1 MSKDKNT
8 RLISALHKVAEMVGT
23 RKEVNGNDIGL
34 GMQLQY
40 NRCMEEVRIV
50 TDGLFRVVVMGTFT
64 SGKSTLINALL
75 GSRILP
81 ESALPSTAILTF
93 IQFGY
98 DTDDVEIHYRD
109 IVNEDGNVTK
119 GAVEHISKE
128 KFMQTY
134 HYDIADTE
142 KLSQMGGIPRFKK
155 VAYSIVRCSLPLVQD
170 GVSIVDTPGLEDKD
184 VATELALDIAA
195 KAQAIIYVCG
205 ERGFAEA
212 DREYFEENFKGN
224 SGNVFFILNKMD
236 NITSDLQRKQ
246 AIGRVRYD
254 VKGCFVKADGSVD
267 EALMSKR
274 VFGLSSLLAL
284 DTRRGMTFDE
294 DLQKDVPLSEEKQ
307 TMKLQRSQ
315 FLPFEEALQEFLTTD
330 ERCIAQYGKVFR
342 TLLSTYNEAVEKVRE
357 DLAVYE
363 HEDNLTNEQK
373 ADCQRIINEIE
384 TGLSATEAAFDNCTL
399 KLQNTLALLIRNAID
414 SVDSTWE
421 MDLATLHE
429 KIRFGMKDYLS
440 LAVSNINVFKSKDER
455 TEDMKRLLQPFS
467 QIIAEHISDKIDRFM
482 EANKTVLQ
490 NAIME
495 AEQNVNTNLANVS
508 NLFSQLGDTLTEMP
522 EMGKQEDQDWLQ
534 AVISYCVGDASAIVK
549 NCAGGH
555 TAWLEFIRK
564 AMFNGVWQW
573 MVIQIVTGGWGVII
587 CGLIEWLQIKN
598 GKNEMVDRMLTDS
611 KNAALKEIHAKL
623 DERLRNMNTSIAI
636 KMNEVKNA
644 KCGESRQR
652 LNDEKGRL
660 EEIERNM
667 NDNQF
672 NAEQERKRTT
682 SILASMASEIKSCYL
697 DVFGIPYAE
706 ELQQYKIEHLWKEKR
721 YLRNNGTAYK
731 K

>member
-40 NRCMEEVRIV
+40 NRCMEEARIV

-128 KFMQTY
+128 NFMQTY

-142 KLSQMGGIPRFKK
+142 KLSQTGSIPRFKK
-155 VAYSIVRCSLPLVQD
+155 VAYSIVRCSLPLVQY

-284 DTRRGMTFDE
+284 DARRGMTFDE

-330 ERCIAQYGKVFR
+330 ERCLAQYGKVFR
-342 TLLSTYNEAVEKVRE
+342 TLLCTYNDAVEKVRE

-363 HEDNLTNEQK
+363 REDNLTNEQK

-564 AMFNGVWQW
+564 AVFNGVWQW

-598 GKNEMVDRMLTDS
+598 GKNEMVDRMFTDS

-644 KCGESRQR
+644 KCEESRQR

-682 SILASMASEIKSCYL
+682 RILASMASEIKSCYL

-706 ELQQYKIEHLWKEKR
+706 ELATI
-721 YLRNNGTAYK
+721 
-731 K
+731 

>member
-40 NRCMEEVRIV
+40 NRCMEEARIV

-128 KFMQTY
+128 NFMQTY

-142 KLSQMGGIPRFKK
+142 KLSQTGSIPRFKK
-155 VAYSIVRCSLPLVQD
+155 VAYSIVRCSLPLVQY

-184 VATELALDIAA
+184 VATELALDIAD

-224 SGNVFFILNKMD
+224 PGNVFFILNKLD
-236 NITSDLQRKQ
+236 NITSDIQRKQ
-246 AIGRVRYD
+246 ALDRVRYD

-284 DTRRGMTFDE
+284 DARRGMTFDE

-330 ERCIAQYGKVFR
+330 ERCLAQYGKVFR
-342 TLLSTYNEAVEKVRE
+342 TLLCTYNDAVEKVRE

-564 AMFNGVWQW
+564 AVFNGVWQW

-706 ELQQYKIEHLWKEKR
+706 ELATI
-721 YLRNNGTAYK
+721 
-731 K
+731 

>member
-23 RKEVNGNDIGL
+23 RKEVNGNNIGL

-40 NRCMEEVRIV
+40 NRCMEEARMV
-50 TDGLFRVVVMGTFT
+50 TDGLFRVVVIGTFT

-93 IQFGY
+93 IQFGC

-236 NITSDLQRKQ
+236 NITSDIQRKQ

-267 EALMSKR
+267 KALMSKR

-284 DTRRGMTFDE
+284 DARRGMTFDE

-330 ERCIAQYGKVFR
+330 ERCLAQYGKVFR
-342 TLLSTYNEAVEKVRE
+342 TLLCTYNDAVENVRE

-399 KLQNTLALLIRNAID
+399 KLQNTLALLIRNAIN

-421 MDLATLHE
+421 VDLATLHE

-522 EMGKQEDQDWLQ
+522 EMVKQEDQDWLQ

-564 AMFNGVWQW
+564 AVFNGVWQW

-598 GKNEMVDRMLTDS
+598 GKNEMVDRMFTDS

-644 KCGESRQR
+644 KCGENRQR
-652 LNDEKGRL
+652 LNDEKGRM

-672 NAEQERKRTT
+672 NAERERKRTT

-706 ELQQYKIEHLWKEKR
+706 ELATI
-721 YLRNNGTAYK
+721 
-731 K
+731 

>member
-40 NRCMEEVRIV
+40 NRCMEEARIV

-128 KFMQTY
+128 NFMQTY

-142 KLSQMGGIPRFKK
+142 KLSQTGSIPRFKK
-155 VAYSIVRCSLPLVQD
+155 VAYSIVRCSLPLVQY

-224 SGNVFFILNKMD
+224 PGNIFFILNKMD
-236 NITSDLQRKQ
+236 NITSDIQRKQ
-246 AIGRVRYD
+246 ALDRVRYD

-284 DTRRGMTFDE
+284 DARRGMTFDE

-315 FLPFEEALQEFLTTD
+315 FLPFEEALLEFLATD

-342 TLLSTYNEAVEKVRE
+342 TLLSTYNEAVDKVRE
-357 DLAVYE
+357 NLAVYE
-363 HEDNLTNEQK
+363 HEDKLTNEQK
-373 ADCQRIINEIE
+373 AECQSIINEIE

-421 MDLATLHE
+421 VDLATLHE

-555 TAWLEFIRK
+555 TAWLVFIRK
-564 AMFNGVWQW
+564 AVFNGVWQW

-623 DERLRNMNTSIAI
+623 DKRLRNMNTSIAI

-652 LNDEKGRL
+652 FNDEKGRL

-706 ELQQYKIEHLWKEKR
+706 ELATI
-721 YLRNNGTAYK
+721 
-731 K
+731 

>member
-40 NRCMEEVRIV
+40 NRCMEEARIV

-128 KFMQTY
+128 NFMQTY

-142 KLSQMGGIPRFKK
+142 KLSQTGSIPRFKK
-155 VAYSIVRCSLPLVQD
+155 VAYSIVRCSLPLVQY

-284 DTRRGMTFDE
+284 DARRGMTFDE

-330 ERCIAQYGKVFR
+330 ERCLAQYGKVFR
-342 TLLSTYNEAVEKVRE
+342 TLLCTYNDAVEKVRE

-564 AMFNGVWQW
+564 AVFNGVWQW

-598 GKNEMVDRMLTDS
+598 GKNEMVDRMFTDS

-636 KMNEVKNA
+636 KMNEVKNT

-682 SILASMASEIKSCYL
+682 RILASMASEIKSCYL

-706 ELQQYKIEHLWKEKR
+706 ELATI
-721 YLRNNGTAYK
+721 
-731 K
+731 

>member
-1 MSKDKNT
+1 MFSFSVNMSKDKNI
-8 RLISALHKVAEMVGT
+8 RLVSALHCVADMVGA
-23 RKEVNGNDIGL
+23 RKVVNGNDIGL

-40 NRCMEEVRIV
+40 NRCMEEARLV

-93 IQFGY
+93 IQFGC

-284 DTRRGMTFDE
+284 DARRGMTFDE

-342 TLLSTYNEAVEKVRE
+342 TLLCTYNDAVEKVRE

-384 TGLSATEAAFDNCTL
+384 TGLPATEAAFDNCTL

-564 AMFNGVWQW
+564 AVFNGVWQW

-652 LNDEKGRL
+652 LNDEKCRL

-667 NDNQF
+667 NNNLF
-672 NAEQERKRTT
+672 NAEHERQRTT
-682 SILASMASEIKSCYL
+682 GILASMASEIKSCYL

-706 ELQQYKIEHLWKEKR
+706 ELATI
-721 YLRNNGTAYK
+721 
-731 K
+731 

>member
-40 NRCMEEVRIV
+40 NRCMEEARIV

-128 KFMQTY
+128 NFMQTY

-142 KLSQMGGIPRFKK
+142 KLSQTGSIPRFKK
-155 VAYSIVRCSLPLVQD
+155 VAYSIVRCSLPLVQY

-284 DTRRGMTFDE
+284 DARRGMTFDE

-342 TLLSTYNEAVEKVRE
+342 TLLCTYNDAVEKVHE

-384 TGLSATEAAFDNCTL
+384 TGLPATEAAFDNCTL

-564 AMFNGVWQW
+564 AVFNGVWQW

-706 ELQQYKIEHLWKEKR
+706 ELATI
-721 YLRNNGTAYK
+721 
-731 K
+731 

>member
-8 RLISALHKVAEMVGT
+8 RLISALHKVAEMVGA
-23 RKEVNGNDIGL
+23 RKEVNGNNIGL

-40 NRCMEEVRIV
+40 NRCMEEARIV
-50 TDGLFRVVVMGTFT
+50 TDGLFRVAVMGTFT

-128 KFMQTY
+128 NFIQTY

-142 KLSQMGGIPRFKK
+142 KLSQTGSIPRFKK

-224 SGNVFFILNKMD
+224 PGNVFFILNKMD
-236 NITSDLQRKQ
+236 NITSDIQRKQ
-246 AIGRVRYD
+246 ALDRVRYD

-267 EALMSKR
+267 EALMNKR
-274 VFGLSSLLAL
+274 VFGLSSLLSL
-284 DTRRGMTFDE
+284 DARRGMTFDE

-342 TLLSTYNEAVEKVRE
+342 TLLSTYNEAVDKVRE
-357 DLAVYE
+357 NLAVYE
-363 HEDNLTNEQK
+363 HEDKLTNEQK
-373 ADCQRIINEIE
+373 AECQSIINEIE

-421 MDLATLHE
+421 VDLATLHE

-467 QIIAEHISDKIDRFM
+467 QIIAEHLSEKIDRCM

-564 AMFNGVWQW
+564 AVFNGVWQW

-706 ELQQYKIEHLWKEKR
+706 ELATI
-721 YLRNNGTAYK
+721 
-731 K
+731 

>member
-8 RLISALHKVAEMVGT
+8 KLISALHKVAEMVGT

-40 NRCMEEVRIV
+40 NRCMEEARIV

-128 KFMQTY
+128 NFMQTY

-142 KLSQMGGIPRFKK
+142 KLSQTGSIPRFKK
-155 VAYSIVRCSLPLVQD
+155 VAYSIVRCSLPLVQY

-284 DTRRGMTFDE
+284 DARRGMTFDE

-330 ERCIAQYGKVFR
+330 ERCLAQYGKVFR
-342 TLLSTYNEAVEKVRE
+342 TLLCTYNDAVEKVRE

-564 AMFNGVWQW
+564 AVFNGVWQW

-598 GKNEMVDRMLTDS
+598 GKNEMVDRMFTDS

-636 KMNEVKNA
+636 KMNEVKNT

-682 SILASMASEIKSCYL
+682 RILASMASEIKSCYL

-706 ELQQYKIEHLWKEKR
+706 ELATI
-721 YLRNNGTAYK
+721 
-731 K
+731 

>member
-8 RLISALHKVAEMVGT
+8 RLISVLHKVAEMVGI

-40 NRCMEEVRIV
+40 NRCMEEARIV

-119 GAVEHISKE
+119 GTVEHISKE
-128 KFMQTY
+128 NFIQTY
-134 HYDIADTE
+134 HYDIADNE
-142 KLSQMGGIPRFKK
+142 KLSQTGSIPRFKK

-212 DREYFEENFKGN
+212 DSEYFEENFKGN
-224 SGNVFFILNKMD
+224 PGNVFFILNKMD
-236 NITSDLQRKQ
+236 NITSDIQRKQ
-246 AIGRVRYD
+246 ALDRVRYD

-284 DTRRGMTFDE
+284 DARRGMTFDE

-342 TLLSTYNEAVEKVRE
+342 TLLCTYNDAVEKVRE

-564 AMFNGVWQW
+564 AVFNGVWQW

-644 KCGESRQR
+644 KCGENRQR
-652 LNDEKGRL
+652 LNDEKGRM

-672 NAEQERKRTT
+672 NAERERKRTT

-706 ELQQYKIEHLWKEKR
+706 ELATI
-721 YLRNNGTAYK
+721 
-731 K
+731 

>member
-8 RLISALHKVAEMVGT
+8 RLISALHKVVEMVGT

-40 NRCMEEVRIV
+40 NRCMEEARIV

-128 KFMQTY
+128 NFMQTY

-142 KLSQMGGIPRFKK
+142 KLSQTGSIPRFKK
-155 VAYSIVRCSLPLVQD
+155 VAYSIVRCSLPLVQY

-236 NITSDLQRKQ
+236 NITSDIQRKQ
-246 AIGRVRYD
+246 ALDRVRYD

-284 DTRRGMTFDE
+284 DARRGMTFDE

-342 TLLSTYNEAVEKVRE
+342 TLLSTYNEAVDKVRE
-357 DLAVYE
+357 NLAVYE
-363 HEDNLTNEQK
+363 HEDKLTNEQK
-373 ADCQRIINEIE
+373 AECQSIINEIE

-421 MDLATLHE
+421 VDLATLHE

-508 NLFSQLGDTLTEMP
+508 NLFSLLGDTLTEMP

-564 AMFNGVWQW
+564 AVFNGVWQW

-706 ELQQYKIEHLWKEKR
+706 ELATI
-721 YLRNNGTAYK
+721 
-731 K
+731 

>member
-8 RLISALHKVAEMVGT
+8 RLISALHKVAEMVGI

-40 NRCMEEVRIV
+40 NRCMEEARIV

-128 KFMQTY
+128 NFMQTY

-142 KLSQMGGIPRFKK
+142 KLSQTGSIPRFKK
-155 VAYSIVRCSLPLVQD
+155 VAYSIVRCSLPLVQY

-184 VATELALDIAA
+184 IATELALDIAA

-224 SGNVFFILNKMD
+224 PGNVFFILNKMD
-236 NITSDLQRKQ
+236 NITSDIQRKQ
-246 AIGRVRYD
+246 ALDRVRYD

-284 DTRRGMTFDE
+284 DARRGMTFDE

-330 ERCIAQYGKVFR
+330 ERCLAQYGKVFR
-342 TLLSTYNEAVEKVRE
+342 TLLSTYNEAVDKVRE
-357 DLAVYE
+357 NLAVYE
-363 HEDNLTNEQK
+363 HEDKLTNEQK
-373 ADCQRIINEIE
+373 AECQSIINEIE
-384 TGLSATEAAFDNCTL
+384 TGLSTTKAAFDNCTL

-421 MDLATLHE
+421 VDLATLHE

-508 NLFSQLGDTLTEMP
+508 NLFSLLGDTLTEMP

-564 AMFNGVWQW
+564 AVFNGVWQW

-706 ELQQYKIEHLWKEKR
+706 ELATI
-721 YLRNNGTAYK
+721 
-731 K
+731 

>member
-8 RLISALHKVAEMVGT
+8 RLISALHKVAEMVGA
-23 RKEVNGNDIGL
+23 RKEVNGNNIGL

-40 NRCMEEVRIV
+40 NRCMEEVRMV

-93 IQFGY
+93 IQFGC

-155 VAYSIVRCSLPLVQD
+155 VAYSIVRSSLPLVQD

-284 DTRRGMTFDE
+284 DARRGMTFDE

-342 TLLSTYNEAVEKVRE
+342 TLLCTYNDAVEKVRE

-384 TGLSATEAAFDNCTL
+384 TGLPATEAAFDNCTL

-564 AMFNGVWQW
+564 AVFNGVWQW

-706 ELQQYKIEHLWKEKR
+706 ELATI
-721 YLRNNGTAYK
+721 
-731 K
+731 

>member
-8 RLISALHKVAEMVGT
+8 RLISVLHKVAEMVGI

-40 NRCMEEVRIV
+40 NRCMEEARIV

-119 GAVEHISKE
+119 GTVEHISK
-128 KFMQTY
+128 KNFIQTY
-134 HYDIADTE
+134 HYDIADNE
-142 KLSQMGGIPRFKK
+142 KLSQTGSIPRFKK

-224 SGNVFFILNKMD
+224 PGNVFFILNKMD
-236 NITSDLQRKQ
+236 NITSDIQRKQ
-246 AIGRVRYD
+246 ALDRVRYD

-284 DTRRGMTFDE
+284 DARRGMTFDE

-342 TLLSTYNEAVEKVRE
+342 TLLCTYNDAVEKVRE

-564 AMFNGVWQW
+564 AVFNGVWQW

-644 KCGESRQR
+644 KCGENRQR
-652 LNDEKGRL
+652 LNDEKGRM

-672 NAEQERKRTT
+672 NAERERKRTT

-706 ELQQYKIEHLWKEKR
+706 ELATI
-721 YLRNNGTAYK
+721 
-731 K
+731 

>member
-40 NRCMEEVRIV
+40 NRCMEEARIV

-93 IQFGY
+93 IQLEY

-128 KFMQTY
+128 NFMQTY

-142 KLSQMGGIPRFKK
+142 KLSQTGSIPRFKK
-155 VAYSIVRCSLPLVQD
+155 VAYSIVRCSLPLVQY

-224 SGNVFFILNKMD
+224 PGNVFFILNKMD
-236 NITSDLQRKQ
+236 NITSDIQRKQ
-246 AIGRVRYD
+246 ALDRVRYD

-284 DTRRGMTFDE
+284 DARRGMTFDE

-315 FLPFEEALQEFLTTD
+315 FLPFEEALLEFLATD

-342 TLLSTYNEAVEKVRE
+342 TLLSTYNEAVDKVRE
-357 DLAVYE
+357 NLAVYE
-363 HEDNLTNEQK
+363 HEDKLTNEQK

-414 SVDSTWE
+414 SVDGTWE
-421 MDLATLHE
+421 VDLATLHE

-564 AMFNGVWQW
+564 AVFNGVWQW

-598 GKNEMVDRMLTDS
+598 GKNEMIDRMLTDS

-706 ELQQYKIEHLWKEKR
+706 ELATI
-721 YLRNNGTAYK
+721 
-731 K
+731 

>member
-40 NRCMEEVRIV
+40 NRCMEEARIV

-98 DTDDVEIHYRD
+98 NTDDVEIHYRD

-128 KFMQTY
+128 NFMQTY

-142 KLSQMGGIPRFKK
+142 KLSQTGSIPRFKK
-155 VAYSIVRCSLPLVQD
+155 VAYSIVRCSLPLVQY

-224 SGNVFFILNKMD
+224 SGNVFFILNKLD
-236 NITSDLQRKQ
+236 NITSDIQRKQ
-246 AIGRVRYD
+246 ALDRVRYD

-284 DTRRGMTFDE
+284 DARRGMTFDE

-330 ERCIAQYGKVFR
+330 ERCLAQYGKVFR
-342 TLLSTYNEAVEKVRE
+342 TLLCTYNDAVEKVRE
-357 DLAVYE
+357 DWAVYE

-564 AMFNGVWQW
+564 AVFNGVWQW

-706 ELQQYKIEHLWKEKR
+706 ELATI
-721 YLRNNGTAYK
+721 
-731 K
+731 

>member
-8 RLISALHKVAEMVGT
+8 RLISALHKVAEMVGA
-23 RKEVNGNDIGL
+23 RKEVNGNNIGL

-40 NRCMEEVRIV
+40 NRCIEEARMV

-119 GAVEHISKE
+119 SMVEHISKE
-128 KFMQTY
+128 NFIQTY
-134 HYDIADTE
+134 HYDIADNE
-142 KLSQMGGIPRFKK
+142 KLSQTGSIPRFKK

-224 SGNVFFILNKMD
+224 PGNVFFILNKMD
-236 NITSDLQRKQ
+236 NITSDIQRKQ
-246 AIGRVRYD
+246 ALDRVRYD

-284 DTRRGMTFDE
+284 DARRGMTFDE

-342 TLLSTYNEAVEKVRE
+342 TLLCTYNDAVEKVRE

-564 AMFNGVWQW
+564 AVFNGVWQW

-598 GKNEMVDRMLTDS
+598 GKNEMVDRMFTDS

-652 LNDEKGRL
+652 LNDEKSRL

-706 ELQQYKIEHLWKEKR
+706 ELATI
-721 YLRNNGTAYK
+721 
-731 K
+731 

>member
-40 NRCMEEVRIV
+40 NRCMEEARIV

-128 KFMQTY
+128 NFMQTY

-142 KLSQMGGIPRFKK
+142 KLSQTGSIPRFKK
-155 VAYSIVRCSLPLVQD
+155 VAYSIVRCSLPLVQY

-224 SGNVFFILNKMD
+224 SGNVFFILNKLD
-236 NITSDLQRKQ
+236 NITSDIQRKQ
-246 AIGRVRYD
+246 ALDRVRYD

-284 DTRRGMTFDE
+284 DARRGMTFDE

-330 ERCIAQYGKVFR
+330 ERCLAQYGKVFR
-342 TLLSTYNEAVEKVRE
+342 TLLCTYNDAVEKVRE

-564 AMFNGVWQW
+564 AVFNGVWQW

-706 ELQQYKIEHLWKEKR
+706 ELATI
-721 YLRNNGTAYK
+721 
-731 K
+731 

>member
-8 RLISALHKVAEMVGT
+8 RLISALHKVAEMVGA
-23 RKEVNGNDIGL
+23 RKGVNGNNIGL

-40 NRCMEEVRIV
+40 NRCMEEARMV

-93 IQFGY
+93 IQFGC

-284 DTRRGMTFDE
+284 DARRGMTFDE

-342 TLLSTYNEAVEKVRE
+342 TLLCTYNDAVEKVRE

-384 TGLSATEAAFDNCTL
+384 TGLPATEAAFDNCTL

-564 AMFNGVWQW
+564 AVFNGVWQW

-706 ELQQYKIEHLWKEKR
+706 ELATI
-721 YLRNNGTAYK
+721 
-731 K
+731 

>member
-40 NRCMEEVRIV
+40 NRCMEEARIV

-128 KFMQTY
+128 NFMQTY

-142 KLSQMGGIPRFKK
+142 KLSQTGSIPRFKK
-155 VAYSIVRCSLPLVQD
+155 VAYSIVRCSLPLVQY

-284 DTRRGMTFDE
+284 DARRGMTFDE

-330 ERCIAQYGKVFR
+330 ERCLAQYGKVFR
-342 TLLSTYNEAVEKVRE
+342 TLLCTYNDAVEKVRE

-495 AEQNVNTNLANVS
+495 AEQNVNTNLTNVS

-564 AMFNGVWQW
+564 AVFNGVWQW

-598 GKNEMVDRMLTDS
+598 GKNEMVDRMFTDS

-623 DERLRNMNTSIAI
+623 DERLRKMNTSIAI

-682 SILASMASEIKSCYL
+682 RILASMASEIKSCYL

-706 ELQQYKIEHLWKEKR
+706 ELATI
-721 YLRNNGTAYK
+721 
-731 K
+731 

>member
-40 NRCMEEVRIV
+40 NRCMEEARIV

-128 KFMQTY
+128 NFMQTY

-142 KLSQMGGIPRFKK
+142 KLSQTGSIPRFKK
-155 VAYSIVRCSLPLVQD
+155 VAYSIVRCSLPLVQY

-224 SGNVFFILNKMD
+224 PGNVFFILNKLD
-236 NITSDLQRKQ
+236 NITSDIQRKQ
-246 AIGRVRYD
+246 ALDRVRYD

-284 DTRRGMTFDE
+284 DARRGMTFDE

-342 TLLSTYNEAVEKVRE
+342 TLLCTYNDAVEKVRE

-384 TGLSATEAAFDNCTL
+384 TGLPATEAAFDNCTL

-564 AMFNGVWQW
+564 AVFNGVWQW

-706 ELQQYKIEHLWKEKR
+706 ELATI
-721 YLRNNGTAYK
+721 
-731 K
+731 

>member
-8 RLISALHKVAEMVGT
+8 RLISALHKVAEMVGA
-23 RKEVNGNDIGL
+23 RKEVNGNNIGL

-40 NRCMEEVRIV
+40 NRCMEEARMV

-93 IQFGY
+93 IQFGC

-236 NITSDLQRKQ
+236 NITSDIQRKQ

-284 DTRRGMTFDE
+284 DARRGMTFDE

-330 ERCIAQYGKVFR
+330 ERCLAQYGKVFR
-342 TLLSTYNEAVEKVRE
+342 TLLCTYNDAVENVRE

-421 MDLATLHE
+421 VDLATLHE

-508 NLFSQLGDTLTEMP
+508 NLFSLLGDTLTEMP

-564 AMFNGVWQW
+564 AVFNGVWQW

-682 SILASMASEIKSCYL
+682 SILTSMASEIKSCYL

-706 ELQQYKIEHLWKEKR
+706 ELATI
-721 YLRNNGTAYK
+721 
-731 K
+731 

>member
-8 RLISALHKVAEMVGT
+8 RLISVLHKVAEMVGI

-40 NRCMEEVRIV
+40 NRCMEEARIV

-119 GAVEHISKE
+119 GTVEHISKE
-128 KFMQTY
+128 NFIQTC
-134 HYDIADTE
+134 HYDIADNE
-142 KLSQMGGIPRFKK
+142 KLSQTGSIPRFKK

-224 SGNVFFILNKMD
+224 PGNVFFILNKMD
-236 NITSDLQRKQ
+236 NITSDIQRKQ
-246 AIGRVRYD
+246 ALDRVRYD

-284 DTRRGMTFDE
+284 DARRGMTFDE

-342 TLLSTYNEAVEKVRE
+342 TLLCTYNDAVEKVRE

-564 AMFNGVWQW
+564 AVFNGVWQW

-644 KCGESRQR
+644 KCGENRQR
-652 LNDEKGRL
+652 LNDEKGRM

-667 NDNQF
+667 NDNRF
-672 NAEQERKRTT
+672 NAERERKRTT

-706 ELQQYKIEHLWKEKR
+706 ELATI
-721 YLRNNGTAYK
+721 
-731 K
+731 

>member
-155 VAYSIVRCSLPLVQD
+155 VSYSIVRCSLPLVQD

-284 DTRRGMTFDE
+284 DARRGMTFDE

-564 AMFNGVWQW
+564 AVFNGVWQW

-706 ELQQYKIEHLWKEKR
+706 ELATI
-721 YLRNNGTAYK
+721 
-731 K
+731 

>member
-8 RLISALHKVAEMVGT
+8 RLISALHKVAEMVGA
-23 RKEVNGNDIGL
+23 RKEVNGNNIGL

-40 NRCMEEVRIV
+40 NRCMEEARMV

-93 IQFGY
+93 IQFGC

-284 DTRRGMTFDE
+284 DARRGMTFDE

-342 TLLSTYNEAVEKVRE
+342 TLLCTYNDAVEKVRE

-384 TGLSATEAAFDNCTL
+384 TGLPATEAAFDNCTL

-522 EMGKQEDQDWLQ
+522 EIGKQEDQDWLQ

-549 NCAGGH
+549 NCTGGH

-564 AMFNGVWQW
+564 AVFNGVWQW

-706 ELQQYKIEHLWKEKR
+706 ELATI
-721 YLRNNGTAYK
+721 
-731 K
+731 

>member
-40 NRCMEEVRIV
+40 NRCMEEARIV

-128 KFMQTY
+128 NFMQTY

-142 KLSQMGGIPRFKK
+142 KLSQTGSIPRFKK
-155 VAYSIVRCSLPLVQD
+155 VAYSIVRCSLPLVQY

-224 SGNVFFILNKMD
+224 PGNVFFILNKLD
-236 NITSDLQRKQ
+236 NITSDIQRKQ
-246 AIGRVRYD
+246 ALDRVRYD

-284 DTRRGMTFDE
+284 DARRGMTFDE

-330 ERCIAQYGKVFR
+330 ERCLAQYGKVFR
-342 TLLSTYNEAVEKVRE
+342 TLLCTYNDAVEKVRE
-357 DLAVYE
+357 DWAVYE

-564 AMFNGVWQW
+564 AVFNGVWQW

-706 ELQQYKIEHLWKEKR
+706 ELAKI
-721 YLRNNGTAYK
+721 
-731 K
+731 

>member
-8 RLISALHKVAEMVGT
+8 RLISVLHKVAEMVGI

-40 NRCMEEVRIV
+40 NRCMEEARIV

-119 GAVEHISKE
+119 GTVEHISKE
-128 KFMQTY
+128 NFIQTY
-134 HYDIADTE
+134 HYDIADNE
-142 KLSQMGGIPRFKK
+142 KLSQTGSIPRFKK

-184 VATELALDIAA
+184 VATELALDISA

-224 SGNVFFILNKMD
+224 PGNVFFILNKMD
-236 NITSDLQRKQ
+236 NITSDIQRKQ
-246 AIGRVRYD
+246 ALDRVRYD

-284 DTRRGMTFDE
+284 DARRGMTFDE

-342 TLLSTYNEAVEKVRE
+342 TLLCTYNDAVEKVRE

-564 AMFNGVWQW
+564 AVFNGVWQW

-644 KCGESRQR
+644 KCGENRQR

-672 NAEQERKRTT
+672 NAERERKRTT

-706 ELQQYKIEHLWKEKR
+706 ELATI
-721 YLRNNGTAYK
+721 
-731 K
+731 

>member
-40 NRCMEEVRIV
+40 NRCMEEARIV

-128 KFMQTY
+128 NFMQTY

-142 KLSQMGGIPRFKK
+142 KLSQTGSIPRFKK
-155 VAYSIVRCSLPLVQD
+155 VAYSIVRCSLPLVQY

-284 DTRRGMTFDE
+284 DARRGMTFDE

-330 ERCIAQYGKVFR
+330 ERCLAQYGKVFR
-342 TLLSTYNEAVEKVRE
+342 TLLCTYNDAVEKVRE

-495 AEQNVNTNLANVS
+495 AEQNVNTNLGNVS

-564 AMFNGVWQW
+564 AVFNGVWQW

-598 GKNEMVDRMLTDS
+598 GKNEMVDRMFTDS

-682 SILASMASEIKSCYL
+682 RILASMASEIKSCYL

-706 ELQQYKIEHLWKEKR
+706 ELATI
-721 YLRNNGTAYK
+721 
-731 K
+731 

>member
-8 RLISALHKVAEMVGT
+8 RLISALHKVAEMVGA
-23 RKEVNGNDIGL
+23 RKEVNGNNIGL

-40 NRCMEEVRIV
+40 NRCMEEARMV

-64 SGKSTLINALL
+64 SGKSSLINALL

-93 IQFGY
+93 IQFGC
-98 DTDDVEIHYRD
+98 DTEDVEIHYRD

-119 GAVEHISKE
+119 GAMEYISKE

-195 KAQAIIYVCG
+195 KAQTIIYVCG
-205 ERGFAEA
+205 ERGFAET

-236 NITSDLQRKQ
+236 NITSDIQRKQ
-246 AIGRVRYD
+246 AIDRVRYD

-284 DTRRGMTFDE
+284 DARRGMTFDE

-330 ERCIAQYGKVFR
+330 ERCLAQYGKVFR
-342 TLLSTYNEAVEKVRE
+342 TLLCTYNDAVEKVRD

-373 ADCQRIINEIE
+373 AECQRIINEIE

-440 LAVSNINVFKSKDER
+440 LAASNINVFKSKDER

-467 QIIAEHISDKIDRFM
+467 QIIAEHISYKIDRFM

-490 NAIME
+490 NAISE
-495 AEQNVNTNLANVS
+495 AERNVNTNLANVS

-564 AMFNGVWQW
+564 AVFNGVWQW

-598 GKNEMVDRMLTDS
+598 GKNEMVDRMFTDS

-652 LNDEKGRL
+652 LNDEKSRL

-706 ELQQYKIEHLWKEKR
+706 ELATI
-721 YLRNNGTAYK
+721 
-731 K
+731 

>member
-40 NRCMEEVRIV
+40 NRCMEEARIV

-128 KFMQTY
+128 NFMQTY

-142 KLSQMGGIPRFKK
+142 KLSQTGSIPRFKK
-155 VAYSIVRCSLPLVQD
+155 VAYSIVRCSLPLVQY

-224 SGNVFFILNKMD
+224 PGNVFFILNKMD
-236 NITSDLQRKQ
+236 NITSDIQRKQ
-246 AIGRVRYD
+246 ALDRVRYD

-284 DTRRGMTFDE
+284 DARRGMTFDE

-315 FLPFEEALQEFLTTD
+315 FLPFEEALLEFLATD

-342 TLLSTYNEAVEKVRE
+342 TLLSTYNEAMDKVRE
-357 DLAVYE
+357 NLAVYE
-363 HEDNLTNEQK
+363 HEDKLTNEQK

-421 MDLATLHE
+421 VDLATLHE

-564 AMFNGVWQW
+564 AVFNGVWQW

-598 GKNEMVDRMLTDS
+598 GKNEMIDRMLTDS

-697 DVFGIPYAE
+697 DVFGIPNAE
-706 ELQQYKIEHLWKEKR
+706 ELATI
-721 YLRNNGTAYK
+721 
-731 K
+731 

>member
-8 RLISALHKVAEMVGT
+8 RLISALHKVAEMVGA
-23 RKEVNGNDIGL
+23 RKEVNGNNIGL

-40 NRCMEEVRIV
+40 NRCMEEARMV

-93 IQFGY
+93 IQFGC

-236 NITSDLQRKQ
+236 NITSDIQRKQ
-246 AIGRVRYD
+246 ALDRVRYD

-284 DTRRGMTFDE
+284 DARRGMTFDE
-294 DLQKDVPLSEEKQ
+294 DLQKDVPLSEEKL

-330 ERCIAQYGKVFR
+330 ERCLAQYGKVFR
-342 TLLSTYNEAVEKVRE
+342 TLLYTYNDAVEKVRE

-384 TGLSATEAAFDNCTL
+384 TGLSAPEAAFDNCTL

-564 AMFNGVWQW
+564 AVFNGVWQW

-644 KCGESRQR
+644 KCGENRQR

-672 NAEQERKRTT
+672 NAERERKRTT

-697 DVFGIPYAE
+697 AVFGIPYAE
-706 ELQQYKIEHLWKEKR
+706 ELATI
-721 YLRNNGTAYK
+721 
-731 K
+731 

>member
-8 RLISALHKVAEMVGT
+8 RLISVLHKVAEMVGI

-40 NRCMEEVRIV
+40 NRCMEEARIV

-75 GSRILP
+75 DSRILP

-119 GAVEHISKE
+119 GTVEHISKE
-128 KFMQTY
+128 NFIQTY
-134 HYDIADTE
+134 HYDIADNE
-142 KLSQMGGIPRFKK
+142 KLSQTGSIPRFKK

-224 SGNVFFILNKMD
+224 PGNVFFILNKMD
-236 NITSDLQRKQ
+236 NITSDIQRKQ
-246 AIGRVRYD
+246 ALDRVRYD

-284 DTRRGMTFDE
+284 DARRGMTFDE

-342 TLLSTYNEAVEKVRE
+342 TLLCTYNDAVEKVRE

-564 AMFNGVWQW
+564 AVFNGVWQW

-644 KCGESRQR
+644 KCGENRQR
-652 LNDEKGRL
+652 LNDEKGRM

-672 NAEQERKRTT
+672 NAERERKRTT

-706 ELQQYKIEHLWKEKR
+706 ELATI
-721 YLRNNGTAYK
+721 
-731 K
+731 

>member
-284 DTRRGMTFDE
+284 DARRGMTFDE

-564 AMFNGVWQW
+564 AVFNGVWQW

-706 ELQQYKIEHLWKEKR
+706 ELATI
-721 YLRNNGTAYK
+721 
-731 K
+731 

>member
-8 RLISALHKVAEMVGT
+8 RLISALHKVAEMVGA
-23 RKEVNGNDIGL
+23 RKEVNGKNIGL

-40 NRCMEEVRIV
+40 NRCMEEARMV

-64 SGKSTLINALL
+64 SGKSSLINALL

-93 IQFGY
+93 IQFGC
-98 DTDDVEIHYRD
+98 DTEDVEIHYRD

-119 GAVEHISKE
+119 GAMEHISKE

-195 KAQAIIYVCG
+195 KAQTIIYVCG
-205 ERGFAEA
+205 ERGFAET

-236 NITSDLQRKQ
+236 NITSDIQRKQ

-284 DTRRGMTFDE
+284 DARRGMTFDE

-330 ERCIAQYGKVFR
+330 ERCLAQYGKVFR
-342 TLLSTYNEAVEKVRE
+342 TLLCTYNDAVEKVRD

-373 ADCQRIINEIE
+373 AECQRIINEIE

-440 LAVSNINVFKSKDER
+440 LAASNINVFKSKDER

-467 QIIAEHISDKIDRFM
+467 QIIAEHISYKIDRFM

-490 NAIME
+490 NAISE
-495 AEQNVNTNLANVS
+495 AERNVNTNLANVS

-564 AMFNGVWQW
+564 AVFNGVWQW

-598 GKNEMVDRMLTDS
+598 GKNEMVDRMFTDS

-652 LNDEKGRL
+652 LNDEKSRL

-706 ELQQYKIEHLWKEKR
+706 ELATI
-721 YLRNNGTAYK
+721 
-731 K
+731 

>member
-8 RLISALHKVAEMVGT
+8 RLISVLHKVAEMVGI

-40 NRCMEEVRIV
+40 NRCMEEARIV

-119 GAVEHISKE
+119 GTVEHISKE
-128 KFMQTY
+128 NFIQTY
-134 HYDIADTE
+134 HYDIADNE
-142 KLSQMGGIPRFKK
+142 KLSQTGSIPRFKK

-224 SGNVFFILNKMD
+224 PGNVFFILNKMD
-236 NITSDLQRKQ
+236 NITSDIQRKQ
-246 AIGRVRYD
+246 ALDRVRYD

-284 DTRRGMTFDE
+284 DARRGMTFDE

-330 ERCIAQYGKVFR
+330 ELCIAQYGKVFR
-342 TLLSTYNEAVEKVRE
+342 TLLCTYNDAVEKVRE

-564 AMFNGVWQW
+564 AVFNGVWQW

-644 KCGESRQR
+644 KCGENRQR
-652 LNDEKGRL
+652 LNDEKGRM

-672 NAEQERKRTT
+672 NAERERKRTT

-706 ELQQYKIEHLWKEKR
+706 ELATI
-721 YLRNNGTAYK
+721 
-731 K
+731 

>member
-40 NRCMEEVRIV
+40 NRCMEEARIV

-93 IQFGY
+93 IQLGY

-119 GAVEHISKE
+119 GTVEHISKE
-128 KFMQTY
+128 NFIQTY

-142 KLSQMGGIPRFKK
+142 KLSQTGSIPRFKK
-155 VAYSIVRCSLPLVQD
+155 VAYSIVRCSLPLVQY

-224 SGNVFFILNKMD
+224 PGNVFFILNKLD
-236 NITSDLQRKQ
+236 NITSDIQRKQ
-246 AIGRVRYD
+246 ALDRVRYD

-284 DTRRGMTFDE
+284 DARRGMTFDE

-342 TLLSTYNEAVEKVRE
+342 TLLCTYNDAVEKVRE

-421 MDLATLHE
+421 VDLATLHE

-564 AMFNGVWQW
+564 AVFNGVWQW

-706 ELQQYKIEHLWKEKR
+706 ELATI
-721 YLRNNGTAYK
+721 
-731 K
+731 

>member
-40 NRCMEEVRIV
+40 NRCMEEARIV

-128 KFMQTY
+128 NFMQTY

-142 KLSQMGGIPRFKK
+142 KLSQTGSIPRFKK
-155 VAYSIVRCSLPLVQD
+155 VAYSIVRCSLPLVQY

-184 VATELALDIAA
+184 VATELALAIAA

-284 DTRRGMTFDE
+284 DARRGMTFDE

-342 TLLSTYNEAVEKVRE
+342 TLLCTYNDAVEKVHE

-384 TGLSATEAAFDNCTL
+384 TGLPATEAAFDNCTL

-564 AMFNGVWQW
+564 AVFNGVWQW

-706 ELQQYKIEHLWKEKR
+706 ELATI
-721 YLRNNGTAYK
+721 
-731 K
+731 

>member
-8 RLISALHKVAEMVGT
+8 RLISALHKVAEMVGA
-23 RKEVNGNDIGL
+23 RKEVNGNNIGL

-40 NRCMEEVRIV
+40 NRCMEEARMV

-93 IQFGY
+93 IQFGC

-284 DTRRGMTFDE
+284 DARRGMTFDE

-342 TLLSTYNEAVEKVRE
+342 TLLCTYNDAVEKVRE
-357 DLAVYE
+357 DLAFYE

-384 TGLSATEAAFDNCTL
+384 TGLPATEAAFDNCTL

-564 AMFNGVWQW
+564 AVFNGVWQW

-706 ELQQYKIEHLWKEKR
+706 ELATI
-721 YLRNNGTAYK
+721 
-731 K
+731 